1 MSASCLSSRTGS
13 RTSATKRAAYVEA
26 NAYGTPEQI
35 IEKYAAR
42 VEVGG
47 DLMANAAFCFG
58 GLPLDKA
65 EASHKLFGEKVIPE
79 LHKMKAP
86 TRTPAGV

>member
-1 MSASCLSSRTGS
+1 
-13 RTSATKRAAYVEA
+13 
-26 NAYGTPEQI
+26 
-35 IEKYAAR
+35 
-42 VEVGG
+42 
-47 DLMANAAFCFG
+47 MANAAFCFG

-86 TRTPAGV
+86 ARTPAGV